1 MTPPKIPEETLR
13 ATFQRRRFAYRDW
26 PESFADAMADPIIRR
41 LIEIL
46 ARQDV
51 AAIARKKAPRFQ
63 MRGLSGKDHA
73 AGERDDD

>member
-13 ATFQRRRFAYRDW
+13 ATFERRRFAYRNW
-26 PESFADAMADPIIRR
+26 PESFSDAMADPIIRR

-63 MRGLSGKDHA
+63 LRGLSGKDRA